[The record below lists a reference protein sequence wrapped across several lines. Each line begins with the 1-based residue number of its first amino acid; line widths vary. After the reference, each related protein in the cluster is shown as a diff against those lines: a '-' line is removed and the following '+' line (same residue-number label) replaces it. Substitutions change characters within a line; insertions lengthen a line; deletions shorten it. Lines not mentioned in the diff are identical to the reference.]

1 MKKVVIAAIAL
12 SLFSTTAFAGA
23 GKEKA
28 KKAKAKTGCTKICVP
43 TKDCKK
49 STTCPIMPGCVCI

>member
-12 SLFSTTAFAGA
+12 SLFSTSAFAGG
-23 GKEKA
+23 GKKKA
-28 KKAKAKTGCTKICVP
+28 KKAKAKTACTKICMP

-49 STTCPIMPGCVCI
+49 TITCPIMPGCVCI